1 MAQGQDWS
9 RKHKTR
15 KIKDDMQRRIDMHHH
30 ILPPDYLSAV
40 AAAGITAGGGRDF
53 PEWSPDV
60 SLALMDRHGIEKAMV
75 SISSPGLYFGDP
87 GAARDLARLCNEYS
101 AQLIRDNPGR
111 FGAFAA
117 LPLPDIDASLTE
129 LAYAL
134 DVLGLQ
140 GACLLTNYGG
150 AYLGNPQFAGLFDE
164 LSRRKCVVFVHPDVP
179 PGSDSLGLSA
189 PAFMVEFVIDT
200 TRTVSDL
207 LFSGTLERCPDI
219 RFILAHAGGTI
230 PYLALRLTLGQ
241 FLPGLQDKVPQGVVT
256 YLGRLYYDTALSAS
270 PYALRSLQEL
280 VEPSQILFGSDF
292 PFAPELAT
300 MATIEGLRSYDG
312 FDDQV
317 LKEIE
322 RDNALSLFSEYRSD

>member
-1 MAQGQDWS
+1 M
-9 RKHKTR
+9 
-15 KIKDDMQRRIDMHHH
+15 
-30 ILPPDYLSAV
+30 
-40 AAAGITAGGGRDF
+40 AAAGIAAGGGRDF
-53 PEWSPDV
+53 PEWSPDD
-60 SLALMDRHGIEKAMV
+60 SLALMDRHGIEKAIV
-75 SISSPGLYFGDP
+75 SISSPGLYFGDSR
-87 GAARDLARLCNEYS
+87 AARELARLCNEYS
-101 AQLIRDNPGR
+101 AELVRENPGR

-117 LPLPDIDASLTE
+117 LPLPDVDASLSE

-134 DVLGLQ
+134 DMLDLQ

-150 AYLGNPQFAGLFDE
+150 AYLGNPEFAELFDE
-164 LSRRKCVVFVHPDVP
+164 LNRRKCIVFIHPDVP
-179 PGSDSLGLSA
+179 QGSDSLGLSA

-219 RFILAHAGGTI
+219 RFILSHAGGTI

-241 FLPGLQDKVPQGVVT
+241 FLPGLQDKVPQGVAT
-256 YLGRLYYDTALSAS
+256 YLRRLYYDTALSAS
-270 PYALRSLQEL
+270 PHALRSLQEL
-280 VEPSQILFGSDF
+280 VEPSQVLFGSDY

-300 MATIEGLRSYDG
+300 IATIEGLRAYDG
-312 FDDQV
+312 FDERV

>member
-1 MAQGQDWS
+1 
-9 RKHKTR
+9 
-15 KIKDDMQRRIDMHHH
+15 MHHH

-60 SLALMDRHGIEKAMV
+60 SLALMDRHGIEKAIV

-207 LFSGTLERCPDI
+207 LFSGTLERCPGHSI
-219 RFILAHAGGTI
+219 HPRSRGRHHPVPGPTAHTWTI
-230 PYLALRLTLGQ
+230 PAGSPGQGPTRRSHLPRTFVLRHGPVCFPIRTPLAPGAGRALADTLWERLPVRSRIGDHGDDRGPPQLRR
-241 FLPGLQDKVPQGVVT
+241 F
-256 YLGRLYYDTALSAS
+256 R
-270 PYALRSLQEL
+270 
-280 VEPSQILFGSDF
+280 
-292 PFAPELAT
+292 
-300 MATIEGLRSYDG
+300 
-312 FDDQV
+312 
-317 LKEIE
+317 
-322 RDNALSLFSEYRSD
+322 

>member
-1 MAQGQDWS
+1 
-9 RKHKTR
+9 
-15 KIKDDMQRRIDMHHH
+15 MQRRIDVHHH
-30 ILPPDYLSAV
+30 ILPPVYLSAM
-40 AAAGITAGGGRDF
+40 AAAGIAAGGGRDF
-53 PEWSPDV
+53 PEWSPDD
-60 SLALMDRHGIEKAMV
+60 SLALMDRHGIEKAIV
-75 SISSPGLYFGDP
+75 SISSPGLYFGDSR
-87 GAARDLARLCNEYS
+87 AARELARLCNEYS
-101 AQLIRDNPGR
+101 AELVRENPGR

-117 LPLPDIDASLTE
+117 LPLPDVDASLSE

-134 DVLGLQ
+134 DMLDLQ

-150 AYLGNPQFAGLFDE
+150 AYLGNPEFAELFDE
-164 LSRRKCVVFVHPDVP
+164 LNRRKCIVFIHPDVP
-179 PGSDSLGLSA
+179 QGSDSLGLSA

-219 RFILAHAGGTI
+219 RFILSHAGGTI

-241 FLPGLQDKVPQGVVT
+241 FLPGLQDKVPQGVAT
-256 YLGRLYYDTALSAS
+256 YLRRLYYDTALSAS
-270 PYALRSLQEL
+270 PHALRSLQEL
-280 VEPSQILFGSDF
+280 VEPSQVLFGSDY

-300 MATIEGLRSYDG
+300 IATIEGLRAYDG
-312 FDDQV
+312 FDERV

>member
-1 MAQGQDWS
+1 MEE
-9 RKHKTR
+9 
-15 KIKDDMQRRIDMHHH
+15 IPYRIDAHHH

-40 AAAGITAGGGRDF
+40 AAAGIAAGGGRDF
-53 PEWSPDV
+53 PEWSPDD
-60 SLALMDRHGIEKAMV
+60 SLALMDRHGIERAIV
-75 SISSPGLYFGDP
+75 SLSSPGLYFGNP
-87 GAARDLARLCNEYS
+87 GATRDLTRLCNEYS
-101 AQLIRDNPGR
+101 AQLIRENPGR

-117 LPLPDIDASLTE
+117 LPLPDVDASLTE

-140 GACLLTNYGG
+140 GTCLLTNYGG
-150 AYLGNPQFAGLFDE
+150 AYLGNPKFTELFDE
-164 LSRRKCVVFVHPDVP
+164 LNRRKCIVFIHPDVP

-219 RFILAHAGGTI
+219 RFILSHAGGTI
-230 PYLALRLTLGQ
+230 PYLALRLSLGQ
-241 FLPGLQDKVPQGVVT
+241 FLPGLQEKVPQGVAT
-256 YLGRLYYDTALSAS
+256 YLGHLYYDTALSAS
-270 PYALRSLQEL
+270 PHALRSLQEL
-280 VEPSQILFGSDF
+280 VEPSHILFGSDY

-300 MATIEGLRSYDG
+300 IATIEGLRSYDG
-312 FDDQV
+312 FDERT

-322 RDNALSLFSEYRSD
+322 QDNALSLFSEYRSD

>member
-1 MAQGQDWS
+1 MNE
-9 RKHKTR
+9 KPY
-15 KIKDDMQRRIDMHHH
+15 RIDVHHH
-30 ILPPDYLSAV
+30 LLPPRYVSAV

-53 PEWSPDV
+53 PEWNPDI
-60 SLALMDRHGIEKAMV
+60 SIALMDKYRIQKAIV

-87 GAARDLARLCNEYS
+87 RAARDLARLCNEYS

-117 LPLPDIDASLTE
+117 LPLPDVDASLTE

-134 DVLGLQ
+134 DVLDLQ
-140 GACLLTNYGG
+140 GACLLTNYQG
-150 AYLGNPQFAGLFDE
+150 AYLGNPKFTELFDE
-164 LSRRKCVVFVHPDVP
+164 LNRRKCVVFIHPDVP

-219 RFILAHAGGTI
+219 RFVLSHAGGTI
-230 PYLALRLTLGQ
+230 PYLALRLSLGQ
-241 FLPGLQDKVPQGVVT
+241 FLPGLQEKVPQGVAT

-270 PYALRSLQEL
+270 SHALRSLQEL
-280 VEPSQILFGSDF
+280 VEPSQVLFGSDY
-292 PFAPELAT
+292 PFAPEPVT
-300 MATIEGLRSYDG
+300 IATIEGLRCYDG
-312 FDDQV
+312 FEEQA
-317 LKEIE
+317 LEAIE
-322 RDNALSLFSEYRSD
+322 RDNALLLFSLQGEG